1 MMSGQDFLPVLLAS
15 FDVQFGSVWVCNVV
29 CSVSGW
35 LQWPLQPHRRTSRC
49 PRRRCRSWR
58 PASCLH
64 SEGALHT
71 RPGLLGPLP
80 HVREEE
86 PGSLLGAQG
95 AVCLPST
102 LTRPVPAAPAPGVK
116 GPWPLPR
123 WTQGTWLCPLRDPGR
138 PSLRALAPGLGG
150 TRWAGE
156 AMQRVFYPGDMC
168 PNMHVTLLS
177 RPHPGAEDRMRTLEP
192 WFQFTWRIFPV
203 TERLQSVGVS
213 RLECCD
219 L

>member
-1 MMSGQDFLPVLLAS
+1 MLCVVCQAGYNGHSNLTGGQADAPGGGVGLGVLLAV
-15 FDVQFGSVWVCNVV
+15 FTVRVHCT
-29 CSVSGW
+29 
-35 LQWPLQPHRRTSRC
+35 LA
-49 PRRRCRSWR
+49 
-58 PASCLH
+58 PASWGPSPM
-64 SEGALHT
+64 SERRSH
-71 RPGLLGPLP
+71 R
-80 HVREEE
+80 
-86 PGSLLGAQG
+86 SLLGAQG

-123 WTQGTWLCPLRDPGR
+123 WTQGKWLRPLWDPGR
-138 PSLRALAPGLGG
+138 PSLRALAAGWGG
-150 TRWAGE
+150 AGWAGE
-156 AMQRVFYPGDMC
+156 ATQRVFYPGDMC
-168 PNMHVTLLS
+168 PDMHVTLLS
-177 RPHPGAEDRMRTLEP
+177 RPHPRAEDRMRTLEP